1 MYDEVYRV
9 VLEDIRSN
17 AKLALKDEKE
27 VLKILEL
34 NQEEELDSQVVLA
47 GQMIEED
54 SLRYKELETKVER
67 LYDDWIDKRIN
78 ETNFNRLMEKMQKEQ
93 DILLERIKVNEE
105 KIKNSESKDIN
116 IGKWIES
123 IKKYQTI
130 KKLDRHILNEL
141 IDKIFVYEK
150 EVIDDEVV
158 QTIEIFYNFLLNTKE
173 LNIKYHL

>member
-1 MYDEVYRV
+1 LPVR
-9 VLEDIRSN
+9 
-17 AKLALKDEKE
+17 
-27 VLKILEL
+27 
-34 NQEEELDSQVVLA
+34 
-47 GQMIEED
+47 MIEED

-78 ETNFNRLMEKMQKEQ
+78 ETNFNRLMEKTQKEQ

-123 IKKYQTI
+123 IKKYQNI

-141 IDKIFVYEK
+141 IR
-150 EVIDDEVV
+150 
-158 QTIEIFYNFLLNTKE
+158 QNFCL
-173 LNIKYHL
+173 